1 MRASSSGATSGPLH
15 DRQTTESPGEKRRL
29 PSPFRLRRPR
39 GLLWFW
45 TIGLAAAGLV
55 FWITWKI
62 PALDD
67 LLRPGYWLI
76 GIVLAVF
83 TVRWFRPRTGR
94 RRRGERRQD
103 DRREDSPAES

>member
-1 MRASSSGATSGPLH
+1 MH

-29 PSPFRLRRPR
+29 PPPFTRRRPR

-45 TIGLAAAGLV
+45 TIGLAAAALL

-76 GIVLAVF
+76 AIVLAVF
-83 TVRWFRPRTGR
+83 TIRWFRPRTGR
-94 RRRGERRQD
+94 RRRGERRHD
-103 DRREDSPAES
+103 DRREDSPPES